1 MFLRVEGSTRKELPQ
16 LVAKRASVAMNVGDV
31 VITTSGQVDV
41 AVAASKPLFG
51 LAIKKV
57 SASDSDYASNT
68 AVAVEAIDPN
78 AVYLADVGTGTL
90 TTAMI
95 GNQYD
100 LKDASS
106 IDVTGTTYKQVT
118 IVGYM
123 SATQALV
130 KFSPTAF

>member
-1 MFLRVEGSTRKELPQ
+1 MFVRIEGSTRKELPQ
-16 LVAKRASVAMNVGDV
+16 VVAKRASVAMNVGDV

-51 LAIKKV
+51 ICVKKI
-57 SASDSDYASNT
+57 SASDSDYASTT
-68 AVAVEAIDPN
+68 AVPVEAIDPT

-90 TTAMI
+90 TTAMV

-106 IDVTGTTYKQVT
+106 IDVTGNTYKQVT
-118 IVGYM
+118 VVGYI

-130 KFSPTAF
+130 KFSSNAF